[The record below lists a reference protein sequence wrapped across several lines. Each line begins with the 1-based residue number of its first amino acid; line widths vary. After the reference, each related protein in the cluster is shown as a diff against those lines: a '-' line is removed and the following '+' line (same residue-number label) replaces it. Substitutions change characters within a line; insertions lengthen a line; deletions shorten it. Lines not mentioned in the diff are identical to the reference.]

1 MVTVCVD
8 GSKTLVSVQ
17 QPAHKL
23 WETRWHVMQ
32 HLDVSGIIVRVGIV
46 VGTNAQRSKIEVR
59 VRGQETVDGWMKN
72 VRSVRARE
80 FFQSFLFFTFLLCH
94 SNNKN
99 ITRIAHLYRT
109 NTARKSTFGCEL
121 NYDENLTRASRSNTG
136 TLSCSNAF
144 DRNETQ
150 CLADTRCTWDENAPT
165 RGNCMINCHGLSDSN
180 FHCTTSSQGRF
191 LECRENGTSCVDS
204 CLNMHHDQVS
214 CDADSIGCSWNATA
228 GLCMEG
234 CGTKYSNEITC
245 NADKYCMWED
255 SQCIDDKCVAYD
267 SQDDCNEDD
276 ECIWLDSSNEC
287 GPNCFANYDNETS

>member
-1 MVTVCVD
+1 MY
-8 GSKTLVSVQ
+8 
-17 QPAHKL
+17 
-23 WETRWHVMQ
+23 
-32 HLDVSGIIVRVGIV
+32 V
-46 VGTNAQRSKIEVR
+46 VLERE
-59 VRGQETVDGWMKN
+59 
-72 VRSVRARE
+72 ARE

-109 NTARKSTFGCEL
+109 NTARKSTLGCEL

-150 CLADTRCTWDENAPT
+150 CLADTGCTWDENAPT
-165 RGNCMINCHGLSDSN
+165 HGNCMINCQGLSESPY
-180 FHCTTSSQGRF
+180 HCTGSSQGIF

-234 CGTKYSNEITC
+234 CGTWCSSARVGLWHVSVYGTC
-245 NADKYCMWED
+245 RSMARVGLWR
-255 SQCIDDKCVAYD
+255 SLSPV
-267 SQDDCNEDD
+267 
-276 ECIWLDSSNEC
+276 
-287 GPNCFANYDNETS
+287 